1 MQWENRK
8 LASKDEEELQKL
20 SIEMRLLEQ
29 TAEALQSRMTMVN
42 TAANDLLYAQATLQ
56 GLEKEAEKSE
66 ILVPIG
72 GTSYIRAKLDNLD
85 QVIVGMGAGVSVEKT
100 REEAK
105 EIIKKRLED
114 LDKTRKSIQQQYTQ
128 VAERINLDRERAE
141 ALIAAA
147 KERKSQENV

>member
-1 MQWENRK
+1 
-8 LASKDEEELQKL
+8 LASKGEEELQKL
-20 SIEMRLLEQ
+20 GIEMRLLEQ

-72 GTSYIRAKLDNLD
+72 GTSYIRAKLDNID

-141 ALIAAA
+141 ALIAAT

>member
-1 MQWENRK
+1 M
-8 LASKDEEELQKL
+8 ASKGEEELQKL

-42 TAANDLLYAQATLQ
+42 TAANDLMYAQATLE

-72 GTSYIRAKLDNLD
+72 GTSYIRAKLDNID

>member
-1 MQWENRK
+1 M
-8 LASKDEEELQKL
+8 ASKGEDELQKL

-42 TAANDLLYAQATLQ
+42 TAANDLLYAQATLE
-56 GLEKEAEKSE
+56 GLEKEGEKSE

-85 QVIVGMGAGVSVEKT
+85 EVIVGMGAGVSVEKT